1 MIGLLR
7 FLGVINVAIWFGGS
21 VFYTFAVGPAFSSP
35 DIRNILHE
43 VYSGVVGQMVAERYY
58 LLQYWCGT
66 VALVH
71 LLAEWVLLSRPLYR
85 LATGALIS
93 AFVLG
98 LLGGMWFQPKII
110 HWHGITYG
118 RAELFT
124 PAQKTEA
131 AHALAL
137 WQGCAHAATFLALAG
152 VFIYGW
158 RIAQPSA
165 ATRFIPTSK
174 FRS

>member
-1 MIGLLR
+1 LLR
-7 FLGVINVAIWFGGS
+7 FLGVTNVAIWFGGS
-21 VFYTFAVGPAFSSP
+21 VFYTFAVSPAFFSP
-35 DIRNILHE
+35 EMSRLLGE
-43 VYSGVVGQMVAERYY
+43 TYSGVVGQMVAERYY

-85 LATGALIS
+85 LATSALIS

-98 LLGGMWFQPKII
+98 LLGGMWFQPRII
-110 HWHGITYG
+110 HCHRIAYG
-118 RAELFT
+118 RAGLFT

-131 AHALAL
+131 AHAHAL
-137 WQGCAHAATFLALAG
+137 WQGFAHATGFLALAG

-165 ATRFIPTSK
+165 ATRFIPTGK
-174 FRS
+174 FRG